1 MHPCPSPSR
10 LLFLSSWPHYRNA
23 GLPTI
28 EEELLKALSEVGA
41 IKKDFNL
48 GQLGFQ
54 RCSRTDKGV
63 SAARQVVSLKISVCL
78 LYVHYVCVYVVLAAC
93 SLSMEEFSFLY
104 TCHQCV
110 DLLGR

>member
-1 MHPCPSPSR
+1 MHPCPSPSPC
-10 LLFLSSWPHYRNA
+10 LLFSFARPHYRNA

-63 SAARQVVSLKISVCL
+63 SAARQVVSLKISLCL
-78 LYVHYVCVYVVLAAC
+78 LYVCLQGVGKRVGHLHVYVLAC
-93 SLSMEEFSFLY
+93 ICMFFE
-104 TCHQCV
+104 
-110 DLLGR
+110 

>member
-78 LYVHYVCVYVVLAAC
+78 LYVCVSWVWGGGGAFTCVCTSVHIHVL
-93 SLSMEEFSFLY
+93 
-104 TCHQCV
+104 
-110 DLLGR
+110 